1 MELAQDGK
9 VKSVTEYK
17 VLEDQQQKS
26 CSAHGAATV
35 PQDLQILLEH
45 DWWDEGS
52 VSGGVNWES
61 LPRARQHGGLGFV
74 STRGVWLEMLF
85 HPALGP
91 PPCSS

>member
-45 DWWDEGS
+45 DWWD
-52 VSGGVNWES
+52 
-61 LPRARQHGGLGFV
+61 
-74 STRGVWLEMLF
+74 
-85 HPALGP
+85 
-91 PPCSS
+91 